1 MRRVRGR
8 VGLGGAE
15 EGEQEQ
21 EHASLRS
28 RPHPALRATFSRCAG
43 EGLSVMPRD
52 EIGLEALLPFTG
64 EGARRADEGASAA
77 SRSCSPESL
86 RHALAG
92 SIASQACITL
102 RPGIAIDRKSTRL
115 N

>member
-28 RPHPALRATFSRCAG
+28 RPHPALRATFSRCAA

-52 EIGLEALLPFTG
+52 EIGLEALLPFTRSV
-64 EGARRADEGASAA
+64 EHTSVLQSIMRTSYDVFCSKIKYNRVFSACYTA
-77 SRSCSPESL
+77 
-86 RHALAG
+86 
-92 SIASQACITL
+92 QTQ
-102 RPGIAIDRKSTRL
+102 DTSTFHIY
-115 N
+115 

>member
-1 MRRVRGR
+1 MIRRPPRSTRTDTLFPYSTLFRSVASCSCRAGIAKMWRVRGR

-21 EHASLRS
+21 EHASLCS

-52 EIGLEALLPFTG
+52 EIGLDALLPFTG
-64 EGARRADEGASAA
+64 EGARR
-77 SRSCSPESL
+77 RM
-86 RHALAG
+86 R
-92 SIASQACITL
+92 
-102 RPGIAIDRKSTRL
+102 DRKGVV
-115 N
+115 

>member
-1 MRRVRGR
+1 MVVGAIVASCSCRAGIAKMRRVRGR

-64 EGARRADEGASAA
+64 EGARRADEG
-77 SRSCSPESL
+77 
-86 RHALAG
+86 
-92 SIASQACITL
+92 
-102 RPGIAIDRKSTRL
+102 DRKSTRL
-115 N
+115 NSSH